1 MTNVPAG
8 GWDREISAMFRGG
21 PRRRTPWTLLAALGV
36 VLVVA
41 GVVGFTVFIAIVAI
55 ALQAI
60 FFVFFLRHLA
70 FAMTALRSGPV
81 DLVMPQFDTGYEPSV
96 TLLVACKNEQYVLP
110 TLMASLLAVE
120 YPPERTQIVIVDDA
134 SSDRTG
140 EILDEFATRENRL
153 TVVHRPEGS
162 TGGKSGA
169 LNDAL
174 AEATG
179 EIIIVFDADHEPRP
193 DCVSRLVRHF
203 IDPAVAAV
211 QGRCEIGNASESPL
225 AELVALDYIA
235 GYFVNE
241 YGRQS
246 LYRLPAY
253 GGANCAV
260 RASSL
265 HELGGWNPSSVT
277 EDTDLTLRL
286 ILGGARVRYDLTAV
300 DTEEGVVTLDRYC
313 RQRYRWAR
321 GHQQVW
327 RDYHRAVWKSPRLKW
342 PEKVETTMFLL
353 AFHMPVAA
361 AIGVVVLILWMI
373 GFVPAIGAI
382 NLSIFW
388 MLLFLGPL
396 LELGAGLI
404 IAKAP
409 RRSALLIFY
418 FLPLFF
424 VSMGVC
430 SKAWFDGVTGKPY
443 YWVRTPR
450 AAELA
455 AAEAARTKA
464 RGQMNKAAS

>member
-1 MTNVPAG
+1 MTNLPPG
-8 GWDREISAMFRGG
+8 GWDREIASMFRAA
-21 PRRRTPWTLLAALGV
+21 PRRRTPWILLAALGA
-36 VLVVA
+36 VLIVA
-41 GVVGFTVFIAIVAI
+41 GVFGFSVLIAVIAIS
-55 ALQAI
+55 LQAI

-70 FAMTALRSGPV
+70 FAMTALRTGPV
-81 DLVMPQFDTGYEPSV
+81 DLVMPEFDTGYQPTV
-96 TLLVACKNEQYVLP
+96 TILVACKNEQHVVSDLVK
-110 TLMASLLAVE
+110 SLLAVE
-120 YPPERTQIVIVDDA
+120 YPEGRRQTIIVDDA
-134 SSDRTG
+134 STDRTG
-140 EILDEFATRENRL
+140 AILDEIAARDDRL

-162 TGGKSGA
+162 GGGKSGA
-169 LNDAL
+169 LNDGL
-174 AEATG
+174 VLATG
-179 EIIIVFDADHEPRP
+179 EIIVVFDADHEPRP
-193 DCVSRLVRHF
+193 DCVRRLVRHF

-211 QGRCEIGNASESPL
+211 QGRCEIGNAAESPL
-225 AELVALDYIA
+225 TELVALDYVA
-235 GYFVNE
+235 GYLVNE

-260 RASSL
+260 RASAVRG
-265 HELGGWNPSSVT
+265 LGGWNPESVT

-286 ILGGARVRYDLTAV
+286 ILGGSRVRYDLTAV
-300 DTEEGVVTLDRYC
+300 DVEEGVVTLDRYC

-321 GHQQVW
+321 GHQQAW
-327 RDYHRAVWKSPRLKW
+327 RDYHRAVWRSPRLKRF
-342 PEKVETTMFLL
+342 EKIETTMFLL

-424 VSMGVC
+424 VAMAVC
-430 SKAWFDGVTGKPY
+430 SKAWIDGVTGKPY

-450 AAELA
+450 SGEGRAATQA
-455 AAEAARTKA
+455 VAKA
-464 RGQMNKAAS
+464 PGQVGRGAP

>member
-110 TLMASLLAVE
+110 TLMASLLAVD
-120 YPPERTQIVIVDDA
+120 YPPDRTQIVIVDDA

-211 QGRCEIGNASESPL
+211 QGRCEIGNASASPL

-321 GHQQVW
+321 GHHQVW